1 MSAPT
6 RQLSQAPPRSGPI
19 AIVTYA
25 ALPQLARDDQLIIP
39 QLAARGLHA
48 EPAVWDAPLAWERYQ
63 AVVLRSCWDYHLR
76 PAEFAAWVDRLER
89 LGVPLWNP
97 PAIVRWNM
105 EKGYL
110 RELVARGVA
119 VPPTAWLERGAA
131 PDLAA
136 LLRQRG
142 WSRAVVKP
150 TISATAHNTWLTSPA
165 TAAADQPR
173 LAAQLADSDAMVQQF
188 VPEVV
193 DAGEWSLMFL
203 GGRYSHAVLKRASP
217 GDFRVQD
224 DFGGTA
230 VLAEPPPALVAQAEQ
245 VLACVA
251 GRLLYA
257 RVDVVERAGR
267 LLLIEL
273 ELIEPFMF
281 LAESPEAPARFA
293 QALAELMGSPM
304 ARR

>member
-6 RQLSQAPPRSGPI
+6 RQPAQAPPHGGPV
-19 AIVTYA
+19 ALVTYA
-25 ALPQLARDDQLIIP
+25 ALPQLARDDQLAIP
-39 QLAARGLHA
+39 HLAARGLHA
-48 EPAVWDAPLAWERYQ
+48 EPVAWDAPADWRRYR

-76 PAEFAAWVDRLER
+76 PAEFAAWVDRLAQ

-97 PAIVRWNM
+97 PAIVRWNI

-110 RELVARGVA
+110 RDLAARGVA
-119 VPPTAWLERGAA
+119 VPPTAWLDRGAT

-136 LLRQRG
+136 LLRERG

-165 TAAADQPR
+165 TAGADQPR
-173 LAAQLADSDAMVQQF
+173 LAAQLAGSAAMVQEF
-188 VPEVV
+188 VAEVV
-193 DAGEWSLMFL
+193 EQGEWSLMFF
-203 GGRYSHAVLKRASP
+203 GGRFSHAVLKQARP

-230 VLAEPPPALVAQAEQ
+230 VLAQPSPALIAQAQ
-245 VLACVA
+245 QLLGCVEA
-251 GRLLYA
+251 PLLYA
-257 RVDVVERAGR
+257 RVDAVERGGR

-273 ELIEPFMF
+273 ELIEPSLF
-281 LAESPEAPARFA
+281 LAEAPEAPARLA
-293 QALAELMGSPM
+293 QAIAEYLS
-304 ARR
+304 